1 MRTATIT
8 RKTNET
14 NIMVSVNLDGTGTAT
29 ISTGIGFFD
38 HMLNAF
44 ARHSLINLTVQAEG
58 DLHIDPHH
66 TVEDVGIA
74 LGKALASALGDKKG
88 IHRYGHCTLPMD
100 ETLAS
105 ATIDLSGRAYFVWKA
120 DLPRTRLGDY
130 DTELTEDFWQALATN
145 AQCNL
150 HLVLHYGRNTHHLV
164 EALFKA
170 AARALRQAVELDP
183 RASSLIPSTKGS
195 I

>member
-1 MRTATIT
+1 MRTATIE

-14 NIMVSVNLDGTGTAT
+14 QITVTVNLDGTGVASIT
-29 ISTGIGFFD
+29 TGIGFFD
-38 HMLNAF
+38 HMLNAL
-44 ARHSLINLTVQAEG
+44 ARHSLIDLTIQATG

-66 TVEDVGIA
+66 TVEDVGIT
-74 LGKALASALGDKKG
+74 LGKALVTALGDKTG
-88 IHRYGHCTLPMD
+88 IRRYGHSTLPMD

-105 ATIDLSGRAYFVWKA
+105 ASIDLGGRAYFVWKA
-120 DLPRTRLGDY
+120 ELPRNRLGDY

-150 HLVLHYGRNTHHLV
+150 HLQLHYGRNTHHLV

-170 AARALRQAVELDP
+170 VARALRQAVELDP
-183 RASSLIPSTKGS
+183 RASEVIPSTKGS